1 MLGAIRAWGSGLGA
15 RGSGLGARGYLG
27 SGLAGLGAL
36 GSGLG
41 ARGPGLGA
49 RGSGLAARGSGRGAQ
64 GLGFGARTRGGLGAW
79 GLGWP
84 HATRMQH
91 TCNTHATHMQHSMQ
105 HSQFVLFFCRKC
117 ASAIKIFFNEI
128 KSFESCSMPLCTSL
142 PKMVKI
148 QDVACVL
155 HVCCMRVACVLHA
168 CCMWPTQAP
177 SPEP

>member
-1 MLGAIRAWGSGLGA
+1 MVVGMQLTCNPGRGAKGLGTRGYRGLGLGA
-15 RGSGLGARGYLG
+15 RGPGLGARGYLG

-105 HSQFVLFFCRKC
+105 HSQFVLFFVGNAQAPLKF
-117 ASAIKIFFNEI
+117 S
-128 KSFESCSMPLCTSL
+128 SMKLNL
-142 PKMVKI
+142 
-148 QDVACVL
+148 L
-155 HVCCMRVACVLHA
+155 RVAACLYVL
-168 CCMWPTQAP
+168 PYQK
-177 SPEP
+177 